1 MTLKL
6 TIFSEHIWGYLK
18 NKIHQHCPKNK
29 EEVWHYAQ
37 IEWKK
42 IPVAL
47 CKKLCYDNYMN
58 RIKAVVES
66 KGKHTK
72 YWLIVICYCWIKS
85 KYEMNFFCFSLNKYQ
100 FVSFLITFY
109 LVDGKSVCSICMA
122 SVFNLQPLSVQIKR
136 LKFVLD
142 ELDFF
147 LKLKK
152 WTFC

>member
-29 EEVWHYAQ
+29 DEVWHYAQ

-47 CKKLCYDNYMN
+47 CKKLCYDTYMN

-72 YWLIVICYCWIKS
+72 Y
-85 KYEMNFFCFSLNKYQ
+85 
-100 FVSFLITFY
+100 
-109 LVDGKSVCSICMA
+109 
-122 SVFNLQPLSVQIKR
+122 
-136 LKFVLD
+136 
-142 ELDFF
+142 
-147 LKLKK
+147 
-152 WTFC
+152 

>member
-1 MTLKL
+1 MEWFEENEVNVMKWPAQSPDLNPIGKCPLIDFTQNSLFSMTLKL

-72 YWLIVICYCWIKS
+72 Y
-85 KYEMNFFCFSLNKYQ
+85 
-100 FVSFLITFY
+100 
-109 LVDGKSVCSICMA
+109 
-122 SVFNLQPLSVQIKR
+122 
-136 LKFVLD
+136 
-142 ELDFF
+142 
-147 LKLKK
+147 
-152 WTFC
+152 